1 MVGILAST
9 VSGYLAIGFLFCD
22 LRTQM
27 VNAFG
32 WYRIALSLFLLALSA
47 IGVVQPLDLD
57 AYHLQLG
64 PSRIDGGHAPW

>member
-47 IGVVQPLDLD
+47 IGVVQP
-57 AYHLQLG
+57 
-64 PSRIDGGHAPW
+64 